1 MESAMNG
8 KPEEQHFLPFFG
20 IPRLFPYLKKYRKT
34 LALMIACGLMGTG
47 VDILMPVLQ
56 RYALN
61 HFIAEKTLDTLPWYI
76 VIYVALV
83 VFASCVNFISCNGA
97 MRTEVSVNR
106 DLRKEAFDH
115 LQTLSFSYFNQNS
128 VGWIHSRVMSDTS
141 RIGSLVSWSLMDSV
155 WHTSY
160 LVGSVAVM
168 LFINARL
175 ALMVMLILP
184 LIVVLFSLF
193 QKKLITAN
201 RKIRELNSRITG
213 DFNEGITGAKTVK
226 TLVAEEKMASDFI
239 SDTEEYR
246 QTSVRAARLRGAFSV
261 TMNLASSMALAIV
274 LWQGGYIAASEVGTF
289 SMFMSYAQGMMEPV
303 RWIVDAISDF
313 ITTQVNI
320 ERLTR
325 LLNTKSDVSDSAEV
339 IALYGDTFEPK
350 KENWEPIRGDIEFD
364 DVSFRYPD
372 GDEYVLEHFSLKI
385 PFGSNIA
392 IVGETGAG
400 KSTLVNLVCRFFEP
414 TEGRVLID
422 GRDARERSQL
432 WLHSAIGYVLQTPH
446 LFSGTI
452 RENLLY
458 GNPNATEE
466 QIDRALEL
474 VSAKEIVARMEKG
487 IDSDVGEGGDL
498 LSTGEKQ
505 LISFAR
511 AILADPRIL
520 VLDEATASV
529 DTLTE
534 QKIQSAIDTIIRGR
548 TSLVIAHRLSTVRN
562 ADLILVVHDGKIVE
576 QGTHSELLK
585 KKGHYFRLYTRQY
598 EDEATSDFLRA
609 GGAGGQ

>member
-1 MESAMNG
+1 
-8 KPEEQHFLPFFG
+8 
-20 IPRLFPYLKKYRKT
+20 
-34 LALMIACGLMGTG
+34 MICGLLGTSM
-47 VDILMPVLQ
+47 DIVMPLLQ

-61 HFIAEKTLDTLPWYI
+61 HFIAGNTLDTLPLYI
-76 VIYVALV
+76 VIYVLCIL
-83 VFASCVNFISCNGA
+83 FASVVNFISTNGA
-97 MRTEVSVNR
+97 MKTEVSVNR
-106 DLRKEAFDH
+106 DLRKSAFDH
-115 LQTLSFSYFNQNS
+115 LQTLSFSYYNQNS
-128 VGWIHSRVMSDTS
+128 VGYVHARVMSDTS
-141 RIGSLVSWSLMDSV
+141 RIGSLVSWTLMDSV

-160 LVGSVAVM
+160 LIGSLAVM
-168 LFINARL
+168 LVINARL
-175 ALMVMLILP
+175 ALLVMLILP
-184 LIVVLFSLF
+184 LIVILFSLF
-193 QKKLITAN
+193 QRKLILAN

-213 DFNEGITGAKTVK
+213 DFNEGITGAKTIK
-226 TLVAEEKMASDFI
+226 TLVVEDKMAGDFVR
-239 SDTEEYR
+239 DTEEIK
-246 QTSVRAARLRGAFSV
+246 QTSIRAARLRGAFAV
-261 TMNLASSMALAIV
+261 TMNLASSLALAIV
-274 LWQGGYIAASEVGTF
+274 LWQGGFIAASEVGTF

-303 RWIVDAISDF
+303 RWIVDAISDV

-325 LLNTKSDVSDSAEV
+325 LLNTASDVTDAPEV
-339 IALYGDTFEPK
+339 IAKYGDSFNPK
-350 KENWEPIRGDIEFD
+350 KENWEEIRGDIEFR
-364 DVSFRYPD
+364 DVTFRYPD
-372 GDEYVLEHFSLKI
+372 GDENVLEHFSLSI

-414 TEGRVLID
+414 TSGQVLID

-458 GNPNATEE
+458 GNPNASEE
-466 QIDRALEL
+466 EIERALKL
-474 VSAKEIVARMEKG
+474 VSADEVVAKMEKG
-487 IDSDVGEGGDL
+487 IDTDVGEGGDL

-534 QKIQSAIDTIIRGR
+534 QKIQAAIDTIISGR

-562 ADLILVVHDGKIVE
+562 ADLILVVSDGKIVE
-576 QGTHSELLK
+576 QGTHKQLLE
-585 KKGHYFRLYTRQY
+585 KKGHYYRLYTRQY
-598 EDEATSDFLRA
+598 EDEATSSLLS
-609 GGAGGQ
+609 